1 MSPNETRNTVVR
13 LVVTVLVLGGAWVGL
28 CLWSAQHLPASAT
41 VGGIA
46 VGGMTPERAESAIRR
61 GARDVLTSP
70 MTVTLPGS
78 ADDTFEVVPE
88 HSGLGLD
95 VTGSVGGLTGFT
107 LDPRAVWT
115 KLTDTVELPLL
126 THTDDDVLTARLEAL
141 APSVET
147 AAVEGS
153 VTFPRGMVSMSLPT
167 QGRSLDV
174 AATKLALRRA
184 FPDERTVVAVLR
196 HSRPVVSAE
205 AIREAATGFAA
216 TAMSGPV
223 TVVAGGS
230 RATIAPSDYGPAVT
244 MVPSEGRLVP
254 TYDQAAL
261 LALVSSKVAVATT
274 PAKPAGWV
282 FDKGV
287 PRLVP
292 AVDGSVVD
300 EGAIPG
306 LFARALT
313 SPART
318 VTITPVVAK
327 AAFTSEDAV
336 KVGVREVVASAT
348 SPVPRG
354 DAGTAANVSLAAAR
368 VTGAYVAPGGTFRL
382 NARLG
387 ERTAA
392 NGYGQGVDVVD
403 GRLARVTAGGISRV
417 AAVVYGL
424 AYDAG
429 ARIDEVDRPGIH
441 VGLGPVGREA
451 TAGWPGPEL
460 RWTNDT
466 PYGMLLRVWVEGG
479 VVRGQVWST
488 RVWDIKAVTGARAN
502 LIKPRDIRDGSASC
516 VPQQPEAGFDVT
528 VRREWYAHGS
538 TRRERSESFTTG
550 YAAADRI
557 TCTAP
562 AAG

>member
-78 ADDTFEVVPE
+78 VDDTFEVVPE
-88 HSGLGLD
+88 QAGLGLD

-313 SPART
+313 SPRCSRQL
-318 VTITPVVAK
+318 VRSIRVV
-327 AAFTSEDAV
+327 
-336 KVGVREVVASAT
+336 
-348 SPVPRG
+348 
-354 DAGTAANVSLAAAR
+354 
-368 VTGAYVAPGGTFRL
+368 
-382 NARLG
+382 
-387 ERTAA
+387 
-392 NGYGQGVDVVD
+392 
-403 GRLARVTAGGISRV
+403 
-417 AAVVYGL
+417 
-424 AYDAG
+424 
-429 ARIDEVDRPGIH
+429 
-441 VGLGPVGREA
+441 
-451 TAGWPGPEL
+451 
-460 RWTNDT
+460 
-466 PYGMLLRVWVEGG
+466 
-479 VVRGQVWST
+479 
-488 RVWDIKAVTGARAN
+488 
-502 LIKPRDIRDGSASC
+502 
-516 VPQQPEAGFDVT
+516 
-528 VRREWYAHGS
+528 
-538 TRRERSESFTTG
+538 
-550 YAAADRI
+550 
-557 TCTAP
+557 AP
-562 AAG
+562 AALSSNHPADSTVSSTPRRLPDLA